1 MTHNSLTNTD
11 APSTADPQHAAPVGT
26 NGSPRA
32 NATKVSLLA
41 FGDPLDGRT
50 FSGISRAVGRAL
62 EEGNRLKNVHRIR
75 DLRPWDALRGA
86 VQMRWADGRPRFSVR
101 REWLWR
107 RSGGNH
113 LLEDRLHRRLQKTS
127 DAGPFLQI
135 GSLVRIPERLGLHY
149 VFTDMTVPQAAEH
162 RQFAIGRADPAAIK
176 EATRI
181 QAEVFAN
188 AQHIFVAADWTRR
201 SVIKDFSIAPELV
214 TTVYVGS
221 NLVESG
227 QRRRTVAERRR
238 QIMFIGIDWERK
250 GGPLM
255 IDAFRILRK
264 RVPDAEL
271 AIVGCSP
278 QIDAPGVNIVG
289 YLSPHK
295 PENRRR
301 IAELMDESRC
311 LCLLSH
317 FDPMPNAIIEAY
329 SFGLPVVALDTGSR
343 AEVVEHGASGL
354 LCQDERP
361 ETVADAMEQLLTDDA
376 LVERA
381 GERARQLHVER
392 FNWQAVVG
400 RMCRVIDQ
408 A

>member
-1 MTHNSLTNTD
+1 MTHNSLSD
-11 APSTADPQHAAPVGT
+11 RAQGRASPVAAAPVEPAG
-26 NGSPRA
+26 A
-32 NATKVSLLA
+32 VQVSLLA

-62 EEGNRLKNVHRIR
+62 DEGGHLKQVHRIR
-75 DLRPWDALRGA
+75 DLRPWDVLHGA
-86 VQMRWADGRPRFSVR
+86 VQVTWADGKPRLSLR

-107 RSGGNH
+107 RGGGNRV
-113 LLEDRLHRRLQKTS
+113 LEDRLCRRLERTG
-127 DAGPFLQI
+127 DTGPFLQI
-135 GSLVRIPERLGLHY
+135 GSLVRIPSSLGRHY

-162 RQFAIGRADPAAIK
+162 RQFAIGRADSKAIG
-176 EATRI
+176 EATRV

-188 AQHIFVAADWTRR
+188 AEHIFVAADWTKR
-201 SVIKDFSIAPELV
+201 SVIEDFSIPPERV

-221 NLVESG
+221 NLDAD
-227 QRRRTVAERRR
+227 QRRRSVADRRR

-255 IDAFRILRK
+255 IEAFRLLRQ
-264 RVPDAEL
+264 RLPDAQL

-278 QIDAPGVNIVG
+278 RIDVPGARVIG
-289 YLSPHK
+289 YLSPHR

-329 SFGLPVVALDTGSR
+329 SFGLPVVALNTGSR
-343 AEVVEHGASGL
+343 AEVVEQGESGL

-361 ETVADAMEQLLTDDA
+361 ETVAAAMEQLLTDDA

-381 GERARQLHVER
+381 GRRARQLHVER

-400 RMCRVIDQ
+400 RMCCVIGRT
-408 A
+408 